1 MPKQTGTLRVLNA
14 SLKILY
20 NRRDSEFVPNDKF
33 REEII
38 KELKFSKKEQ
48 DPAKM
53 VKQSEMARYFGLSGF
68 YKKNFD
74 RKQKILLAG
83 IKFYKSKNNEEKISI
98 IFDQLKKISFGKN
111 SAATKSDSII
121 DPPKL
126 FLKAIYELEFIE
138 KKEFAILL
146 YRTVNQKKTFREG
159 IIEII
164 ECREKKKGVSDVPQ
178 EYKNIYN
185 DYKFNVF
192 FKEIGILKEIKS
204 KYYFSLFTN
213 DNYLNVISNLSIYND
228 TEKLDQKYINNE
240 EIINE
245 KINYHLHN
253 KEILKKLNERKPNLK
268 TNSIDRYVTQRRIKE
283 TALKD
288 SNYECFF
295 DKSHKTFSM
304 VSDTQ
309 YMEGHHIIPM
319 KAQKDFKS
327 VNIDRLEN
335 ILCLCPNCH
344 RKVHLSLE
352 DEKKQLLSEVYNLKK
367 AKLFKANLKI
377 SFEDLYKKYYSK
389 NIAIDFSSLQNQ
401 SEIKKALLIEKIVK
415 DRVQKDQIGSTEE
428 EVSRLTNQYI
438 NEYVKKKINP

>member
-1 MPKQTGTLRVLNA
+1 MPKQTGTLRALKA

-20 NRRDSEFVPNDKF
+20 NRRDSEFVSNDEF

-38 KELKFSKKEQ
+38 KELKFSKEEQ
-48 DPAKM
+48 NPPKM

-74 RKQKILLAG
+74 RKQKILLEG
-83 IKFYKSKNNEEKISI
+83 IKFYESKNNEEKISI

-111 SAATKSDSII
+111 NAAIKESDSII

-146 YRTVNQKKTFREG
+146 YRTVNQKKTFRES

-164 ECREKKKGVSDVPQ
+164 ECREQKKKVSDVPQ
-178 EYKNIYN
+178 EYKNIYY

-204 KYYFSLFTN
+204 KYYFSFFTN

-228 TEKLDQKYINNE
+228 IKELDQKYINNE

-253 KEILKKLNERKPNLK
+253 KEILRKLNERKPNLK

-288 SNYECFF
+288 NNYECFF
-295 DKSHKTFSM
+295 DKSHKTFLM
-304 VSDTQ
+304 VRGAH
-309 YMEGHHIIPM
+309 YMEGHHVIPM
-319 KAQKDFKS
+319 KAQKDFKLI
-327 VNIDRLEN
+327 NIDRVEN

-352 DEKKQLLSEVYNLKK
+352 DEKKKLLSEVYNLKK
-367 AKLFKANLKI
+367 NNLFKANLKI

-389 NIAIDFSSLQNQ
+389 KIAIDFSSLQNQ
-401 SEIKKALLIEKIVK
+401 SQIKKALLIEKIVK

-428 EVSRLTNQYI
+428 EISRLTNQYI
-438 NEYVKKKINP
+438 NEYVKKN